1 MNILL
6 AIETSTHICSV
17 ALWQDGKL
25 IALKESDEKNVHS
38 RLLSGMIIQLL
49 AENNV
54 PKENI
59 AAVAVSM
66 GPGSYTGLRIGVS
79 IAKGLCYGWSKP
91 LIAVDTIKAQAA
103 QYILT
108 VNNHRNDSEKILLC
122 PMFDARRI
130 EVYTAL
136 YDKNLNEISPPEAK
150 VIDGT
155 SFNKLL
161 VHHKIF
167 FFGNGA
173 AKCKELITSSNAVF
187 VENVNPSSLGVAFLA
202 EKLFQENKFVDV
214 AYFEPFYMKEFIA
227 GKPSRKIL

>member
-25 IALKESDEKNVHS
+25 LALKESDEKNVHS
-38 RLLSGMIIQLL
+38 RLLSSMIIQLL
-49 AENNV
+49 DENKV
-54 PKENI
+54 SKDDI
-59 AAVAVSM
+59 VAIAVSM

-108 VNNHRNDSEKILLC
+108 VNHHKTGSENILLC
-122 PMFDARRI
+122 PMFDARRM

-136 YDKNLNEISPPEAK
+136 YDIALNEISPPEAM
-150 VIDGT
+150 VVDST
-155 SFNKLL
+155 SFNEFLI
-161 VHHKIF
+161 HKEVF

-187 VENVNPSSLGVAFLA
+187 VENVNPSSLGVAYLA

-227 GKPSRKIL
+227 GKPSKKIF

>member
-17 ALWQDGKL
+17 ALWHNGEL
-25 IALKESDEKNVHS
+25 LAIKESDEKNVHS
-38 RLLSGMIIQLL
+38 RLLSSMIIQLL
-49 AENNV
+49 AENNI

-108 VNNHRNDSEKILLC
+108 VNNHKTDSENILLC
-122 PMFDARRI
+122 PMFDARRM

-136 YDKNLNEISPPEAK
+136 YDIALNEISPPEAMVVDSK
-150 VIDGT
+150 
-155 SFNKLL
+155 SFNELL

-187 VENVNPSSLGVAFLA
+187 VDDVNPSSLGVAFLA

-227 GKPSRKIL
+227 GKPSKKLF